1 MDRLFLAQSR
11 QGAKLQ
17 LLSLRLRGFSR
28 DMSSGPG
35 CLPWTIGTLSVISC
49 LFLSSCVPAFAD
61 DNSPQPNFTLT
72 LADGS
77 VSAGPLEQIGDNWSV
92 RLSGAKPVQAT
103 GLQAVSLR
111 RENSGLHDF
120 PRAEQVILVNGDRL
134 PCTVRELNGERLR
147 IRAHLGNDAELTI
160 PLSAVALIWKAVPDG
175 VDNADKWRRR
185 LISDK
190 RSQDTVYLG
199 NGDVIEG
206 ILNSITA
213 AADQSL
219 QIESSKKDITLPF
232 SKVAVI
238 TFNTELARPIQPSGV
253 HGRLVLDSGCRLTL
267 SSARSDNH
275 VLKGRTAFGADV
287 SIPFDHIQA
296 IDWLG
301 GLAVYLSDLK
311 PRAYHFHPFLA
322 DVSWPFVT
330 DASVMETDLR
340 LGGQLFDKGLGVH
353 TASRLTYALGPE
365 DHWFEALVGLDD
377 LVGKEGRTRI
387 QVLLDGKPQKLPWD
401 GELTWKKGPQAI
413 RLPVSGA
420 KELTLVS
427 DFGRFGDVQGC
438 VDWVNARLIKNQK

>member
-11 QGAKLQ
+11 KGAKLQ
-17 LLSLRLRGFSR
+17 LLSLHLRGFAR
-28 DMSSGPG
+28 DVSSGSG
-35 CLPWTIGTLSVISC
+35 CLPCNIGTLAAISC
-49 LFLSSCVPAFAD
+49 LLLSSGVLAFAD
-61 DNSPQPNFTLT
+61 DNSPRPNFTLT

-77 VSAGPLEQIGDNWSV
+77 VSSGLLEQIGDNWSV
-92 RLSGAKPVQAT
+92 RLSGAKPVHAT

-111 RENSGLHDF
+111 RENSGLPDF
-120 PRAEQVILVNGDRL
+120 PRAEQVVLVNGDRL
-134 PCTVRELNGERLR
+134 PGTVRVLNGDRLR
-147 IRAHLGNDAELTI
+147 IRAHLGIEAELTI
-160 PLSAVALIWKAVPDG
+160 PLSAVALISKAVPDG

-190 RSQDTVYLG
+190 RSRDTAYLG

-206 ILNSITA
+206 ILNSITPA
-213 AADQSL
+213 AESL
-219 QIESSKKDITLPF
+219 QMESSKKDITLPF
-232 SKVAVI
+232 SKVALI
-238 TFNTELARPIQPSGV
+238 AFNTELAGPIQPSGV
-253 HGRLVLDSGCRLTL
+253 HGRLVLGNGCRLTL
-267 SSARSDNH
+267 SSARSDDH

-287 SIPFDHIQA
+287 SIPLDHVQA

-301 GLAVYLSDLK
+301 GCAVYLSDLK
-311 PRAYHFHPFLA
+311 PRTYHFHPFLA
-322 DVSWPFVT
+322 DVSWSFVT

-353 TASRLTYALGPE
+353 TASRLTYALASD

-377 LVGKEGRTRI
+377 LVGTEGRTRI
-387 QVLLDGKPQKLPWD
+387 QVLLDGKPQKLRWD

-427 DFGRFGDVQGC
+427 DFGSFGDVQGC